1 MSRSRG
7 PILVIED
14 DEDIREL
21 LTVLLEAEGYSVNV
35 AADGL
40 QAREQLHTAG
50 RPAAIILDW
59 MMPRVDGE
67 EFLTELRAGPFA
79 ETPVIV
85 LSGNEAAKEKARR
98 LKAEC
103 LKKPVEFEELAD
115 VLNHLLFGSRH
126 DAA

>member
-21 LTVLLEAEGYSVNV
+21 LTVLLEAEGYRVIV

-40 QAREQLHTAG
+40 QARDTLRTAEP
-50 RPAAIILDW
+50 PAVIILDW

-67 EFLTELRAGPFA
+67 EFLTQLRAGPLA
-79 ETPVIV
+79 DTPVVV
-85 LSGNEAAKEKARR
+85 LSGNEAAQQKAQR
-98 LKAEC
+98 LNAVC
-103 LKKPVEFEELAD
+103 MKKPVEFEELAD
-115 VLNHLLFGSRH
+115 MLHHLLAGSKH

>member
-1 MSRSRG
+1 MSRNRA
-7 PILVIED
+7 PILIIED

-40 QAREQLHTAG
+40 QARDKLLTAG
-50 RPAAIILDW
+50 RPALIILDW
-59 MMPRVDGE
+59 MMPCVDGE
-67 EFLTELRAGPFA
+67 QFLTELRAGPFA
-79 ETPVIV
+79 DTPVVV
-85 LSGNEAAKEKARR
+85 LSGNEAAQEKARR

-103 LKKPVEFEELAD
+103 LKKPVEFEELAEL
-115 VLNHLLFGSRH
+115 LNHLLFGSRH